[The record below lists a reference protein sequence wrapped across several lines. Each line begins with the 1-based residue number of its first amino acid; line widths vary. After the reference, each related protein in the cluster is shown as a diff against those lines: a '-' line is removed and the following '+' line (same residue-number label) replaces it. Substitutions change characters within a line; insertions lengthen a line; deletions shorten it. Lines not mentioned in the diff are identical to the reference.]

1 MLKNFNKNMINI
13 FKQIPE
19 QLFSFTSKSVIYFGL
34 AIYWG
39 VILWSTI
46 INII

>member
-1 MLKNFNKNMINI
+1 MLRDFNKNINKI

-19 QLFSFTSKSVIYFGL
+19 KLFSFTSKSVIYFGL

-39 VILWSTI
+39 IILWSTI
-46 INII
+46 INIS